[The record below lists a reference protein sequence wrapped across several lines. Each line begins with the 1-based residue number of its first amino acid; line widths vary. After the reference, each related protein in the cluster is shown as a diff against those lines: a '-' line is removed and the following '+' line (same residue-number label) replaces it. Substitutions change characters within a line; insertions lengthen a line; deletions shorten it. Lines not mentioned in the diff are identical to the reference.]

1 MYFGTTRRNRF
12 DDPKGQYGV
21 LYVARSL
28 DGAFVE
34 VFLRNP
40 GPFRSTSLETIDQ
53 KILSQI
59 KASRTLRLVDLVG
72 LGQPR
77 MGVDNRLATGSYTVA
92 QKWSRAFH
100 DHPDKPDGILYT
112 SRHHPRQLIAAIYS
126 RAADVLT
133 ETTLGTLREHLN
145 EDEMYVLFQRYELG
159 EV

>member
-1 MYFGTTRRNRF
+1 
-12 DDPKGQYGV
+12 

-40 GPFRSTSLETIDQ
+40 GPYRSISLEAIDQ
-53 KILSQI
+53 RVLSVI
-59 KASRTLRLVDLVG
+59 EADRTLRLVDLVG

-100 DHPDKPDGILYT
+100 DHPDEPDGILYT
-112 SRHHPRQLIAAIYS
+112 SRHHPRQLLAAIYS
-126 RAADVLT
+126 RAADVLS
-133 ETTLGTLREHLN
+133 TTPLGTLRQHLN
-145 EDEMYVLFQRYELG
+145 EDEMYALFQRYGLG
-159 EV
+159 EL

>member
-1 MYFGTTRRNRF
+1 
-12 DDPKGQYGV
+12 
-21 LYVARSL
+21 
-28 DGAFVE
+28 
-34 VFLRNP
+34 
-40 GPFRSTSLETIDQ
+40 
-53 KILSQI
+53 
-59 KASRTLRLVDLVG
+59 
-72 LGQPR
+72 